1 VYGRRE
7 VNRDRDDNFGGRFSL
22 DRLLFR
28 RDLRPLDI
36 ITVLTGRISLK
47 EERV

>member
-1 VYGRRE
+1 MHSKRE
-7 VNRDRDDNFGGRFSL
+7 ANEGGNDGLKRRFSL
-22 DRLLFR
+22 DRLLPR

-36 ITVLTGRISLK
+36 MIVSTGRISLK